1 MNSDFF
7 LNIFTHELF
16 NRICWKIHNKYVFHV
31 NIHIFVLKYLVPK
44 QIIQNQFKISE
55 GGKWNS
61 HQMPCVNNYRICPIK
76 IEITLKLYTL
86 FLLIKPNGG
95 HYSICFSLP
104 IANMNLGK
112 LMLRSEI
119 GNHAPRGNYTLL
131 YDGEG
136 EIDFRLAKIH
146 TIYNGKGI

>member
-1 MNSDFF
+1 
-7 LNIFTHELF
+7 
-16 NRICWKIHNKYVFHV
+16 
-31 NIHIFVLKYLVPK
+31 
-44 QIIQNQFKISE
+44 
-55 GGKWNS
+55 
-61 HQMPCVNNYRICPIK
+61 
-76 IEITLKLYTL
+76 
-86 FLLIKPNGG
+86 
-95 HYSICFSLP
+95 
-104 IANMNLGK
+104 MNLGK